1 MGRWRGGGVNGWM
14 PKAVHASVPGEQ
26 VTYKRLKEA
35 VQSLA
40 NPSQQGPASGL
51 VDVLF
56 GQRPPRFMANLP
68 PWTPINS
75 GTHNRSSCVPEVGL
89 DD

>member
-1 MGRWRGGGVNGWM
+1 MRV
-14 PKAVHASVPGEQ
+14 KQ

-35 VQSLA
+35 VQSLG
-40 NPSQQGPASGL
+40 NSSQQGPASSL

-75 GTHNRSSCVPEVGL
+75 GTQLGSASHLRPQAL
-89 DD
+89 LPQ

>member
-1 MGRWRGGGVNGWM
+1 M
-14 PKAVHASVPGEQ
+14 
-26 VTYKRLKEA
+26 
-35 VQSLA
+35 QSLGNA
-40 NPSQQGPASGL
+40 SQQGPASGL

-75 GTHNRSSCVPEVGL
+75 GTHLKASFAPQMPGHKVDDGLPRIQADLKEGNTTHQLLRVGL
-89 DD
+89 YCM